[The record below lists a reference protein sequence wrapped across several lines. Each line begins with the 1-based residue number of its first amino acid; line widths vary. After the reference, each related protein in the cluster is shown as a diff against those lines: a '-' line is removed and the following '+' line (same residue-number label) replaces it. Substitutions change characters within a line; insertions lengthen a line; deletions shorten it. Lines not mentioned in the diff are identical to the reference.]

1 MRWSRTRRK
10 SLPRVNMAHWHICN
24 VFDRGSAGSRL
35 WQFEARKDRFTLKE
49 QFVPLDD
56 KPLPPKLVARGWSW
70 LWSKKLNVA
79 LLPPGHV
86 FIRVVHLPK
95 STFAETVSMV
105 ELQLEKLSPL
115 PLTQIV
121 WSIHV
126 LPHQTKDGLQPV
138 VVMIAARDKVE
149 EYLGKLEAQGFLAD
163 RLELGT
169 LDQLLCFTGE
179 GDGVWIFPE
188 AGAGAGAAVVAWWIG
203 GALQHIGLLRLPP
216 ERDKAAA
223 VRDQLWQM
231 AWGGELE
238 GWLTQM
244 PPVHLVA
251 GPPVRAEWEQ
261 ALRTGLGVPVEVT
274 DPLPPE
280 QLAAHTAKRAA
291 ESEPKPN
298 LLPPEFA
305 TRYQQQFVDRLW
317 MRGLGAVLTI
327 YVVGVLV
334 YMATVQVFAF
344 RAQMVEKQVA
354 ALAPQYT
361 NAMQLMHRYNVLRER
376 HELKFA
382 ALDCWKVIAELLP
395 QELMLQGLD
404 FAEGRRLT
412 LNGTAPAD
420 NVNQV
425 IDFYEA
431 VRKAKLGNQPMF
443 VRFTELNYRK
453 DPNSA
458 TVSWNF
464 ACELNRAETQ

>member
-1 MRWSRTRRK
+1 
-10 SLPRVNMAHWHICN
+10 MAHWHICN
-24 VFDRGSAGSRL
+24 VFDKGPATSRL
-35 WQFEARKDRFTLKE
+35 WQFEARKDRFVLKE
-49 QFVPLDD
+49 QFIPADN
-56 KPLPPKLVARGWSW
+56 KPLPPKLVARSWSW

-79 LLPPGHV
+79 LLPPGQV
-86 FIRVVHLPK
+86 FVRVVHLPK

-121 WSIHV
+121 WSIYI

-138 VVMIAARDKVE
+138 VVMIAAREKVE

-163 RLELGT
+163 RLELGA
-169 LDQLLCFTGE
+169 LDQLLSFAADS
-179 GDGVWIFPE
+179 DGVWIFPE
-188 AGAGAGAAVVAWWIG
+188 AVSGPGTALVAWWVG
-203 GALQHIGLLRLPP
+203 GALQYIGLLWLPP
-216 ERDKAAA
+216 DGDKAAD
-223 VRDQLWQM
+223 VRDQLYQM

-238 GWLTQM
+238 GWLKEM
-244 PPVHLVA
+244 PRVRLVTA
-251 GPPVRAEWEQ
+251 PSMRAEWET
-261 ALRTGLGVPVEVT
+261 ALRTGLGAPVEVT

-280 QLAAHTAKRAA
+280 QLAAQTAKRAA

-317 MRGLGAVLTI
+317 MRGLGAVLAVYVVFTVI
-327 YVVGVLV
+327 YV
-334 YMATVQVFAF
+334 AAAQVVAF
-344 RAQMVEKQVA
+344 RAGLVEKQVA

-361 NAMQLMHRYNVLRER
+361 NAIQLKQRYDVLRER

-382 ALDCWKVIAELLP
+382 ALDCWKVVAELLP
-395 QELMLQGLD
+395 QELTLQGLD

-431 VRKAKLGNQPMF
+431 MRKAKLGNQPMF
-443 VRFTELNYRK
+443 ARFTELNYRK

-458 TVSWNF
+458 TVAWNF
-464 ACELNRAETQ
+464 ACELNRAEAP